1 MVPVMKQFMAT
12 LQGKKIQP
20 DIQYINKLITDNPS
34 WGRSRL
40 SLELCRKWNWHN
52 HNGQYK
58 DMACRNLL
66 LKLERAGC
74 IVLPERQRKYT
85 GRSHKRSFE
94 FIPHLTEEIDGDLK
108 TSVPL
113 QITSVAQY
121 SDDNDLFNSLVSKY
135 HYLGYRNTA
144 GENIKYLVRA
154 HTGHPLACLLFGSA
168 AWKVQSRD
176 SFIGWDHERR
186 EVNLCYVA
194 NNSRF
199 LILPWVKIPHLASHI
214 LSRVSKR
221 LSSDWREKYG
231 HPVYLLETFVD
242 RTLFRGICYRAA
254 NWVLT
259 GQTKGR
265 TRNDRNHTIKASI
278 KDVFVYP
285 LVKDFRKRLC
295 SDSHVFH
302 RTSFQGGMIYAPLA
316 L

>member
-1 MVPVMKQFMAT
+1 MAII
-12 LQGKKIQP
+12 QGKKIQP
-20 DIQYINKLITDNPS
+20 DIQYIKQLLADNPS
-34 WGRSRL
+34 WGRSL
-40 SLELCRKWNWHN
+40 ISLELCRQWDWRN

-74 IVLPERQRKYT
+74 IVLPERQRKYM
-85 GRSHKRSFE
+85 GRSHKRSYE
-94 FIPHLTEEIDGDLK
+94 FVPHLTEEINGDLK
-108 TSVPL
+108 IFGPL

-121 SDDNDLFNSLVSKY
+121 PDDNDLFNCLVSEY
-135 HYLGYRNTA
+135 HYLGRGNIA
-144 GENIKYLVRA
+144 GENIKYIVRD
-154 HTGHPLACLLFGSA
+154 HTSRPMACLLFGSA

-186 EVNLCYVA
+186 EVNLCYMA

-199 LILPWVKIPHLASHI
+199 LILPWVNIPHLASHI
-214 LSRVSKR
+214 LSRISKR

-242 RTLFRGICYRAA
+242 RTLFRGVCYRAA

-265 TRNDRNHTIKASI
+265 TRNDREHSIKTSI
-278 KDVFVYP
+278 KDVYVYP
-285 LVKDFRKRLC
+285 LIRDFRKRLC
-295 SDSHVFH
+295 SDGHAFH
-302 RTSFQGGMIYAPLA
+302 RASLTI
-316 L
+316 

>member
-1 MVPVMKQFMAT
+1 MVSAMRQFMAII
-12 LQGKKIQP
+12 QGEKIQP
-20 DIQYINKLITDNPS
+20 DIQYIKQLLADNPS
-34 WGRSRL
+34 WGRSL
-40 SLELCRKWNWHN
+40 ISLELCRQWDWRN

-74 IVLPERQRKYT
+74 ILLPERQRKYM
-85 GRSHKRSFE
+85 GRSHKRSYE
-94 FIPHLTEEIDGDLK
+94 FVPHLTEEIDGDLK
-108 TSVPL
+108 IFGPL

-121 SDDNDLFNSLVSKY
+121 PDDNDLFNCLVSEY
-135 HYLGYRNTA
+135 HYLGRGNIA
-144 GENIKYLVRA
+144 GENIKYIVRD
-154 HTGHPLACLLFGSA
+154 HTSRPLACLLFGSA

-186 EVNLCYVA
+186 EVNLCYMA

-199 LILPWVKIPHLASHI
+199 LILPWVNIPHLASHI

-242 RTLFRGICYRAA
+242 RTLFRGVCYRAA

-265 TRNDRNHTIKASI
+265 TRNDREHSIKTSI
-278 KDVFVYP
+278 KDVYVYP
-285 LVKDFRKRLC
+285 VIRDFRKRLC
-295 SDSHVFH
+295 SDGHAFH
-302 RTSFQGGMIYAPLA
+302 RASLTI
-316 L
+316 

>member
-1 MVPVMKQFMAT
+1 MAII
-12 LQGKKIQP
+12 QGKKIQP
-20 DIQYINKLITDNPS
+20 DIQYIKQLLADNPS
-34 WGRSRL
+34 WGRSL
-40 SLELCRKWNWHN
+40 ISLELCRQWDWRN

-74 IVLPERQRKYT
+74 IVLPERQRKYM
-85 GRSHKRSFE
+85 GRSHKRSYE
-94 FIPHLTEEIDGDLK
+94 FVPHLTEEIDGDLK
-108 TSVPL
+108 IFGPL

-121 SDDNDLFNSLVSKY
+121 PDDNDLFNCLVSEY
-135 HYLGYRNTA
+135 HYLGRGNIA
-144 GENIKYLVRA
+144 GENIKYIVRD
-154 HTGHPLACLLFGSA
+154 HTSRPMACLLFGSA

-186 EVNLCYVA
+186 EVNLCYMA

-199 LILPWVKIPHLASHI
+199 LILPWVNIPHLASHI
-214 LSRVSKR
+214 LSRISKR

-242 RTLFRGICYRAA
+242 RTLFRGVCYRAA

-265 TRNDRNHTIKASI
+265 TRNDREHSIKTSI
-278 KDVFVYP
+278 KDVYVYP
-285 LVKDFRKRLC
+285 LIRDFRKRLC
-295 SDSHVFH
+295 SDGHAFH
-302 RTSFQGGMIYAPLA
+302 RASLTI
-316 L
+316 

>member
-1 MVPVMKQFMAT
+1 MAII
-12 LQGKKIQP
+12 QGEKIQP
-20 DIQYINKLITDNPS
+20 DIQYIKQLLADNPS
-34 WGRSRL
+34 WGRSL
-40 SLELCRKWNWHN
+40 ISLELCRQWDWRN

-74 IVLPERQRKYT
+74 ILLPERQRKYM
-85 GRSHKRSFE
+85 GRSHKRSYE
-94 FIPHLTEEIDGDLK
+94 FVPHLTEEIDGDLK
-108 TSVPL
+108 IFGPL

-121 SDDNDLFNSLVSKY
+121 PDDNDLFNCLVSEY
-135 HYLGYRNTA
+135 HYLGRGNIA
-144 GENIKYLVRA
+144 GENIKYIVRD
-154 HTGHPLACLLFGSA
+154 HTSRPLACLLFGSA

-186 EVNLCYVA
+186 EVNLCYMA

-199 LILPWVKIPHLASHI
+199 LILPWVNIPHLASHI

-242 RTLFRGICYRAA
+242 RTLFRGVCYRAA

-265 TRNDRNHTIKASI
+265 TRNDREHSIKTSI
-278 KDVFVYP
+278 KDVYVYP
-285 LVKDFRKRLC
+285 LIRDFRKRLC
-295 SDSHVFH
+295 SDGHAFH
-302 RTSFQGGMIYAPLA
+302 RASLTI
-316 L
+316 